1 MLPFS
6 AALGDPNAGSTD
18 DTAVGFADIRTG
30 SEENFI
36 MTAGRRVYF
45 SSGSSSLDDVA
56 KETLDLQAAWL
67 NQHTSW
73 LIKLQGFSDDPG
85 NTGVNVKLSDQRAKA
100 VMDYLASKGVSP
112 QRMWAKGYGKER
124 LARNCPELACK
135 AQNRRVVVNLRKEF
149 DAAAPQYKGDAELAV
164 AVHIACDQVDGSEV
178 FDRQVVIRNRDLECL
193 LQPHDQFHGRGRI
206 ENIGLRNKSVVAKA
220 LGAVSKR
227 ARQCADLLAYLLL
240 CRFRIHG
247 VP

>member
-1 MLPFS
+1 MRSILRITAAAALLIAGIAVS
-6 AALGDPNAGSTD
+6 GCTGTNAALGDPNAGSTD

-85 NTGVNVKLSDQRAKA
+85 NTDANVKLSDQRAKA

-124 LARNCPELACK
+124 LVRNCPELACK
-135 AQNRRVVVNLRKEF
+135 AQNRRVVVNLRQEF
-149 DAAAPQYKGDAELAV
+149 DAAAPQYKGT
-164 AVHIACDQVDGSEV
+164 QS
-178 FDRQVVIRNRDLECL
+178 
-193 LQPHDQFHGRGRI
+193 
-206 ENIGLRNKSVVAKA
+206 
-220 LGAVSKR
+220 
-227 ARQCADLLAYLLL
+227 
-240 CRFRIHG
+240 
-247 VP
+247 